1 LAHKIQNIITDF
13 NRSGKGKNTVLKRN
27 DLLLRLFYFKIKIEK
42 SIVTFINFMKG
53 VILAGGTGSRLYPCT
68 KVTNKHLLPVYNKP
82 MIFYPIETL
91 KGSGV
96 NEILVISSPEHA
108 GDFMQ
113 LLGSG
118 ADINVNFTY
127 KIQDGAGGIAQA
139 LSLAEDFANGESLA
153 VILSDNI
160 FEEAFPDD
168 VMRFKQGA
176 QIFVKEV
183 EDPGRFGVVELKEDN
198 TVRSIEEKPS
208 FPKSKLAQTGL
219 YLYDN
224 QVFSYIKQVQPSK
237 RGELEIT
244 DVNNL
249 YREKNLLKA
258 RKFLGMWADAGTH
271 DSLLEAN
278 ILAHEAFSGISLRR
292 ELKSETPMLNA
303 VSPKV
308 TIGLLTCNS
317 EAYLEPCLD
326 SLLAQDYENL
336 EIVVLDNH
344 SQDNSAAVIS
354 ENYPEIELLE
364 SEENLGFG
372 KGHNRIINQTYGEFY
387 ACLNADMIFE
397 PNFISALV
405 RAVSEKP
412 IYGSAGG
419 KLKRWDFKGY
429 RDNSGD
435 VREMGKTNFIDSVG
449 IRMLKNHRFEDLGQ
463 GEVDYGQYDET
474 KDLFGISGA
483 AVLYRRKALED
494 VAFTN
499 QEGEKEYFDEAMF
512 MYKEDIDLAYRMQW
526 AAWKC
531 RYTPNAIAYHDR
543 TVTTLGS
550 STWEIIKHRNS
561 KPSRINQM
569 SYLNHKILVQKNFVD
584 DFSLGVKSS
593 TGWYNFKMFM
603 YLALFEQETL
613 TQWWK
618 LFKLRKKIRA
628 QRETMPRRVSQAEI
642 EKLMEA

>member
-1 LAHKIQNIITDF
+1 
-13 NRSGKGKNTVLKRN
+13 
-27 DLLLRLFYFKIKIEK
+27 
-42 SIVTFINFMKG
+42 MKG
-53 VILAGGTGSRLYPCT
+53 VILAGGTGSRLYPST

-96 NEILVISSPEHA
+96 NDILVISSPEHA

-160 FEEAFPDD
+160 YEETFSDD
-168 VMRFKQGA
+168 VMRFKTGA

-183 EDPGRFGVVELKEDN
+183 EDPARFGVVELREDN

-208 FPKSKLAQTGL
+208 FPKSKFAQTGL

-224 QVFSYIKQVQPSK
+224 EVFNYIRQIQPSK

-244 DVNNL
+244 DVNNIYL
-249 YREKNLLKA
+249 EKNLLKA

-271 DSLLEAN
+271 ESLLEAN
-278 ILAHEAFSGISLRR
+278 ILAHEVFSGGSLRR
-292 ELKSETPMLNA
+292 ELKPETPALNV
-303 VSPKV
+303 VSAKV
-308 TIGLLTCNS
+308 TVGVLTCNS
-317 EAYLEPCLD
+317 EKYLAPCLD
-326 SLLAQDYENL
+326 SLLAQDYDNL
-336 EIVVLDNH
+336 EIVILDNN
-344 SQDNSAAVIS
+344 SQDDSVNIVKNSYPSIRVI
-354 ENYPEIELLE
+354 E
-364 SEENLGFG
+364 SEDNLGFA
-372 KGHNRIINQTYGEFY
+372 KGHNHIINETEGEFY
-387 ACLNADMIFE
+387 ACLNADMVFE
-397 PNFISALV
+397 PNFVSSLM
-405 RAVSEKP
+405 RAISEKP

-419 KLKRWDFKGY
+419 KLKRWDFEGY
-429 RDNSGD
+429 SNNRGD
-435 VREMGKTNFIDSVG
+435 VQEMGKTNFIDSVG
-449 IRMLKNHRFEDLGQ
+449 IRMFKNHRFEDMGQ
-463 GEVDYGQYDET
+463 GEVDYGQYDDT
-474 KDLFGISGA
+474 QDLFGISGA

-499 QEGEKEYFDEAMF
+499 DQGVKEYFDEAMF
-512 MYKEDIDLAYRMQW
+512 MYKEDIDLAYRLQW

-543 TVTTLGS
+543 TIQRVGSTT
-550 STWEIIKHRNS
+550 WKIMKHRNS

-569 SYLNHKILVQKNFVD
+569 SYLNHNILMQKNYAD
-584 DFSLGVKSS
+584 NLSIGVRSS
-593 TGWYNFKMFM
+593 TYWYNFKMFM

-618 LFKLRKKIRA
+618 LFRLRKKIKA
-628 QRETMPRRVSQAEI
+628 QRDTMPRRVSQADI

>member
-1 LAHKIQNIITDF
+1 
-13 NRSGKGKNTVLKRN
+13 
-27 DLLLRLFYFKIKIEK
+27 
-42 SIVTFINFMKG
+42 MKG

-82 MIFYPIETL
+82 MVHYPIETL

-118 ADINVNFTY
+118 SDLNVNFTY

-160 FEEAFPDD
+160 FEEAFAED

-176 QIFVKEV
+176 QIFVKKV
-183 EDPGRFGVVELKEDN
+183 EDPGRFGVVELKEDD

-208 FPKSKLAQTGL
+208 FPKSNFAQTGL

-224 QVFSYIKQVQPSK
+224 QVFNYIKQIQPSK

-249 YREKNLLKA
+249 YLEKRQLKA

-278 ILAHEAFSGISLRR
+278 ILAHEAFSGTSLRR
-292 ELKSETPMLNA
+292 ETKTEMASLNA

-308 TIGLLTCNS
+308 TVGLLTCNS
-317 EAYLEPCLD
+317 ENYIEPCLD

-344 SQDNSAAVIS
+344 SQDESVNVIQTQ
-354 ENYPEIELLE
+354 YPDIQLVE
-364 SEENLGFG
+364 SDENLGFG
-372 KGHNRIINQTYGEFY
+372 RGHNQIIGQTDGEFY

-397 PNFISALV
+397 PNFISSLV

-429 RDNSGD
+429 LEDSGE

-463 GEVDYGQYDET
+463 GEVDYGQYDTT

-483 AVLYRRKALED
+483 AVLYRKKSLED

-499 QEGEKEYFDEAMF
+499 SQGRKEYFDEAMF
-512 MYKEDIDLAYRMQW
+512 MYKEDIDLAYRLQW
-526 AAWKC
+526 AGWKC
-531 RYTPNAIAYHDR
+531 RYSPNAVAYHDR
-543 TVTTLGS
+543 TVKSVGA
-550 STWEIIKHRNS
+550 STWEIIKNRNN

-613 TQWWK
+613 GQWLK

-642 EKLMEA
+642 EKLMEV

>member
-1 LAHKIQNIITDF
+1 
-13 NRSGKGKNTVLKRN
+13 
-27 DLLLRLFYFKIKIEK
+27 
-42 SIVTFINFMKG
+42 MKG

-82 MIFYPIETL
+82 MIYYPIETL

-118 ADINVNFTY
+118 ADINVDFTY

-160 FEEAFPDD
+160 FEEAFAED

-183 EDPGRFGVVELKEDN
+183 EDPGRFGVVELKEDS

-208 FPKSKLAQTGL
+208 FPKSNLAQTGL

-224 QVFSYIKQVQPSK
+224 QVFDYIKQVQPSK

-258 RKFLGMWADAGTH
+258 RKYLGMWADAGTH

-278 ILAHEAFSGISLRR
+278 ILAQEAFSGTSLRR
-292 ELKSETPMLNA
+292 EFKAESPILNS

-308 TIGLLTCNS
+308 TIGLITCNS
-317 EAYLEPCLD
+317 DRYLEPCLD

-336 EIVVLDNH
+336 EIVILDNH
-344 SQDNSAAVIS
+344 SQDNSTSILRN
-354 ENYPEIELLE
+354 NYADIELLE
-364 SEENLGFG
+364 SEENVGFAR
-372 KGHNRIINQTYGEFY
+372 GHNKIINATDSDMY

-397 PNFISALV
+397 PNFISSLV
-405 RAVSEKP
+405 RAISEKP

-429 RDNSGD
+429 SENSGD

-449 IRMLKNHRFEDLGQ
+449 INMLKNHRFEDIGQ
-463 GEVDYGQYDET
+463 GEVDYGQYDDP

-499 QEGEKEYFDEAMF
+499 QEGNKEYFDEAMF

-531 RYTPNAIAYHDR
+531 RYTPSAIAYHDR
-543 TVTTLGS
+543 TISASGS

-561 KPSRINQM
+561 KPSHINQM
-569 SYLNHKILVQKNFVD
+569 SYLNHKILMQKNYAD

-593 TGWYNFKMFM
+593 TSLYNLKMLM
-603 YLALFEQETL
+603 YLVLFEQETL

-618 LFKLRKKIRA
+618 FFKLRKKIQT
-628 QRETMPRRVSQAEI
+628 QRNTMPRRVSQAEI
-642 EKLMEA
+642 EKLMKA

>member
-1 LAHKIQNIITDF
+1 
-13 NRSGKGKNTVLKRN
+13 
-27 DLLLRLFYFKIKIEK
+27 
-42 SIVTFINFMKG
+42 MKG

-82 MIFYPIETL
+82 MVHYPIETL
-91 KGSGV
+91 KDSGV

-118 ADINVNFTY
+118 ADLNVSFTY

-160 FEEAFPDD
+160 FEDSFADD

-183 EDPGRFGVVELKEDN
+183 EDPGRFGVVELKEDDS
-198 TVRSIEEKPS
+198 VRSIEEKPT
-208 FPKSKLAQTGL
+208 FPKSNFAQTGL

-224 QVFSYIKQVQPSK
+224 QVFEYIKQIQPSK

-249 YREKNLLKA
+249 YLNKNQLKA
-258 RKFLGMWADAGTH
+258 RRFVGMWADAGTH

-278 ILAHEAFSGISLRR
+278 ILAHEAFSGETMRR
-292 ELKSETPMLNA
+292 EKIKIDGVSLTS

-308 TIGLLTCNS
+308 TVGLLTCNS
-317 EAYLEPCLD
+317 EHYLEPCLN
-326 SLLAQDYENL
+326 SILSQDYENL
-336 EIVVLDNH
+336 EIVVLDNA
-344 SQDNSAAVIS
+344 SEDDSAEVIKAK
-354 ENYPEIELLE
+354 YGDIRVIE
-364 SEENLGFG
+364 SSENLGFG
-372 KGHNRIINQTYGEFY
+372 CGHNRIIDQTDGEFY

-397 PNFISALV
+397 PNFISSLV
-405 RAVSEKP
+405 RAISEKP
-412 IYGSAGG
+412 VYGASGG
-419 KLKRWDFKGY
+419 KVKRWDFKGY
-429 RDNSGD
+429 LEDSGE
-435 VREMGKTNFIDSVG
+435 VREMGKTNFIDSIG

-463 GEVDYGQYDET
+463 GEVDYGQYDST

-494 VAFTN
+494 ISFTN
-499 QEGEKEYFDEAMF
+499 DEGFKEYFDEAMF
-512 MYKEDIDLAYRMQW
+512 MYKEDVDLAYRLQW
-526 AAWKC
+526 AGWKC
-531 RYTPNAIAYHDR
+531 RYTPSAVAYHDR
-543 TVTTLGS
+543 TVKSIGS
-550 STWEIIKHRNS
+550 STWEIIKNRAN
-561 KPSRINQM
+561 KPSKINQM
-569 SYLNHKILVQKNFVD
+569 SYLNHKILLQKNYVD

-593 TGWYNFKMFM
+593 TGWYNFKTFM

-613 TQWWK
+613 GQWWK
-618 LFKLRKKIRA
+618 LFRLRKKIRA

-642 EKLMEA
+642 EALMES

>member
-1 LAHKIQNIITDF
+1 
-13 NRSGKGKNTVLKRN
+13 
-27 DLLLRLFYFKIKIEK
+27 
-42 SIVTFINFMKG
+42 MKG
-53 VILAGGTGSRLYPCT
+53 VILAGGTGSRLYPST

-82 MIFYPIETL
+82 MIYYPIETL
-91 KGSGV
+91 KNSGV

-118 ADINVNFTY
+118 ADLNISFTY
-127 KIQDGAGGIAQA
+127 RIQDGAGGIAQA
-139 LSLAEDFANGESLA
+139 LSLAEDFAGDESIA

-160 FEEAFPDD
+160 FEDSFADD
-168 VMRFKQGA
+168 VMTFKQGA

-183 EDPGRFGVVELKEDN
+183 EDPGRFGVVELKEDDV
-198 TVRSIEEKPS
+198 VRSIEEKPS
-208 FPKSKLAQTGL
+208 FPKSNFAQTGF

-224 QVFSYIKQVQPSK
+224 QVFNYIRQIQPSK

-249 YREKNLLKA
+249 YLEKNQLKA
-258 RKFLGMWADAGTH
+258 RRFVGMWADAGTH

-278 ILAHEAFSGISLRR
+278 ILAHEAFSGGTLRR
-292 ELKSETPMLNA
+292 EKPKTENPPLST

-317 EAYLEPCLD
+317 DKYLHACLD
-326 SLLAQDYENL
+326 SLLAQDYDNT
-336 EIVVLDNH
+336 EIVILDNH
-344 SQDNSAAVIS
+344 SVDESRTIIKD
-354 ENYPEIELLE
+354 NYPQVRLIE

-372 KGHNRIINQTYGEFY
+372 RGHNRIMNQTDGEFY
-387 ACLNADMIFE
+387 ACLNADMVFE
-397 PNFISALV
+397 PNFISSLV
-405 RAVSEKP
+405 KAISEKP
-412 IYGSAGG
+412 VYGAAGG

-429 RDNSGD
+429 TEDSGE

-449 IRMLKNHRFEDLGQ
+449 IKMLKNHRFEDIGQ
-463 GEVDYGQYDET
+463 GEVDYGQYDTT

-499 QEGEKEYFDEAMF
+499 NHGVQEHFDEAMF
-512 MYKEDIDLAYRMQW
+512 MYKEDIDLAYRLQW
-526 AAWKC
+526 AGWKC
-531 RYTPNAIAYHDR
+531 RYTPHAVAYHDR
-543 TVTTLGS
+543 TVKSLGA
-550 STWEIIKHRNS
+550 STWQVIKNRAN
-561 KPSRINQM
+561 KPARINQL
-569 SYLNHKILVQKNFVD
+569 SYLNHRIMLQKNFVD

-603 YLALFEQETL
+603 YLTLFEQETL
-613 TQWWK
+613 GQWWK
-618 LFKLRKKIRA
+618 LFKLRKKIRE
-628 QRETMPRRVSQAEI
+628 QRNTMPRRVSQDEI
-642 EKLMEA
+642 EALMEG

>member
-1 LAHKIQNIITDF
+1 
-13 NRSGKGKNTVLKRN
+13 
-27 DLLLRLFYFKIKIEK
+27 
-42 SIVTFINFMKG
+42 MKG

-82 MIFYPIETL
+82 MIHYPIETL

-118 ADINVNFTY
+118 SDINVNFTY

-160 FEEAFPDD
+160 FEDTFEDD
-168 VMRFKQGA
+168 VMLFKQGA
-176 QIFVKEV
+176 QIFVKQV
-183 EDPGRFGVVELKEDN
+183 EDPARFGVVELKDDD

-208 FPKSKLAQTGL
+208 FPKSDYAQTGL

-224 QVFSYIKQVQPSK
+224 QVFDYIRQVQPSK

-249 YREKNLLKA
+249 YLEKRQLKA
-258 RKFLGMWADAGTH
+258 RRFMGMWADAGTH

-278 ILAHEAFSGISLRR
+278 ILAHEAFSGETLRR
-292 ELKSETPMLNA
+292 DRPKTEASMLPS

-308 TIGLLTCNS
+308 TVGLLTCNS
-317 EAYLEPCLD
+317 EGYVAPCLD
-326 SLLAQDYENL
+326 SLLSQDYENL
-336 EIVVLDNH
+336 EIFVLDNA
-344 SQDNSAAVIS
+344 SQDDSTEVLKS
-354 ENYPEIELLE
+354 QYPDVRLLE

-372 KGHNRIINQTYGEFY
+372 KGHNRILNSTDGEFY

-397 PNFISALV
+397 PNFISSLV
-405 RAVSEKP
+405 KAATEKP
-412 IYGSAGG
+412 VYGSAGG

-429 RDNSGD
+429 LENSGE

-449 IRMLKNHRFEDLGQ
+449 IRMLKNHRFEDIGQ
-463 GEVDYGQYDET
+463 GEVDYGQYDDT
-474 KDLFGISGA
+474 KNVFGISGA

-499 QEGEKEYFDEAMF
+499 AEGNKEYFDEAMF

-526 AAWKC
+526 AGWKC
-531 RYTPNAIAYHDR
+531 RYTPGAVAYHDR
-543 TVTTLGS
+543 TVKTIGA
-550 STWEIIKHRNS
+550 STWEIIKNRNNKSS
-561 KPSRINQM
+561 KINQM
-569 SYLNHKILVQKNFVD
+569 SYLNHKILLQKNYVD

-593 TGWYNFKMFM
+593 TNWYNFKMFM
-603 YLALFEQETL
+603 YLSLFEQETL
-613 TQWWK
+613 GQWWK

-628 QRETMPRRVSQAEI
+628 QRETMPRRVSQSEI